1 MAKEKLKTINDIAKL
16 ANVSKA
22 TVSKVIND
30 YPDVNKD
37 TKRKI
42 LKIMRE
48 HNYWPNA
55 TARSLSTNKSLTIGI
70 FDPSRLNNFF
80 FREVFEGVEYTL
92 GTHGYDILYFTN
104 KRWGD
109 TWVDFSFTEK
119 CYNRNVDGVLLMGFG
134 QIESDYFARLLNSD
148 IPTVA
153 VDLDIVGKNAS
164 YVMSDNVNGARL
176 AVEYLY
182 KMGHE
187 KIGMI
192 MGPSG
197 FKPAKDRFLGFQKT
211 INKLGLRYNSDW
223 VLSGEYGQ
231 KTGFEYI
238 ERILKLEDRPTAI
251 FSEDIFSIGIINAL
265 KKKKMFVPKDFSLVG
280 FDNIELSKHYNLTT
294 IDQNQFNLGKAA
306 SELLLKILNKE
317 NFSPVI
323 MPASLVE
330 RGSCYNLSS

>member
-1 MAKEKLKTINDIAKL
+1 MGQEKLKTINDIAKI

-30 YPDVNKD
+30 YPDVNEK
-37 TKRKI
+37 TKKKI

-92 GTHGYDILYFTN
+92 GENGYDILYFTN
-104 KRWGD
+104 KRWGE
-109 TWVDFSFTEK
+109 TWVEFSFTEK
-119 CYNRNVDGVLLMGFG
+119 CHNRNVDGVLLMGFG
-134 QIESDYFARLLNSD
+134 EINSKYFNNLLGSD

-164 YVMSDNVNGARL
+164 YVMSDNFNGARI
-176 AVEYLY
+176 AVDYLY
-182 KMGHE
+182 NLGHR

-197 FKPAKDRFLGFQKT
+197 FKPAKDRFLGFQTKV
-211 INKLGLRYNSDW
+211 NELGLKYNSDW
-223 VLSGEYGQ
+223 VLSGQYGQ
-231 KTGFEYI
+231 KTAFEYI
-238 ERILKLEDRPTAI
+238 DRILKLEERPTAI
-251 FSEDIFSIGIINAL
+251 FSEDVFSIGIINAL
-265 KKKKMFVPKDFSLVG
+265 KKRKMSVPNDFSLVG
-280 FDNIELSKHYNLTT
+280 FDNVELSEHYDLTT
-294 IDQNQFNLGKAA
+294 IDQNQFALGKAA
-306 SELLLKILNKE
+306 SELLLKILNKK

-323 MPASLVE
+323 MPAKLVE
-330 RGSCYNLSS
+330 RGSCLNLKE